1 MAREL
6 HDFLY
11 TVGLYPW
18 DYPLTS
24 KLQTT
29 FIDGQ
34 RKEAEE
40 AFIPYEN
47 LLKDDSFQ
55 NLITFLD
62 SVEKKLE
69 NGVNVEINCIQISN
83 FAVTFNPF
91 TPQLQLFMR
100 DV

>member
-18 DYPLTS
+18 NYPLTS

-34 RKEAEE
+34 RNEAEE
-40 AFIPYEN
+40 DFIPYEN
-47 LLKDDSFQ
+47 LLKEDSFQ
-55 NLITFLD
+55 HLTTFLD

-69 NGVNVEINCIQISN
+69 NGEEVKIDRIQISKY
-83 FAVTFNPF
+83 AITFNPF